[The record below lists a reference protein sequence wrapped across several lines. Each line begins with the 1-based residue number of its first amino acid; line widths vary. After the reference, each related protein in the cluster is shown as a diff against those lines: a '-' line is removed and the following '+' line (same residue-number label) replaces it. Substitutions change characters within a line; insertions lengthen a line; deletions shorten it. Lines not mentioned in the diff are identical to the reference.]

1 MIRIREITENEQN
14 LFDDLQGL
22 IGQLTERPASRE
34 RLAEMIA
41 DPHVILLVAEAE
53 GRRIGILT
61 LALYDTLT
69 ARRGWVEDVVV
80 DAAFRGCGAGRALV
94 EAAVRRSAE
103 LGIDTLSLTSA
114 PRRTA
119 AGTLYRSEGF
129 REAETTLFRLWTEN
143 SNVKI

>member
-1 MIRIREITENEQN
+1 MIRIYEITRNEEG
-14 LFDDLQGL
+14 LFDDLHRL
-22 IGQLTERPASRE
+22 IGQLTECPASPE

-41 DPHVILLVAEAE
+41 DPHVVLLAAEAE
-53 GRRIGILT
+53 GRRVGILT

-80 DAAFRGCGAGRALV
+80 DAAYRGGGAGRALV
-94 EAAVRRSAE
+94 REALRRSAA

-119 AGTLYRSEGF
+119 ARALYRSEGF
-129 REAETTLFRLWTEN
+129 REAETTLFRQPIEN
-143 SNVKI
+143 SNDTI

>member
-1 MIRIREITENEQN
+1 MIRIYEITRNEEG
-14 LFDDLQGL
+14 LFDDLQRL
-22 IGQLTERPASRE
+22 IGQLTERPASHE

-41 DPHVILLVAEAE
+41 DPHVVLLAAEAE
-53 GRRIGILT
+53 GRWVGILT

-80 DAAFRGCGAGRALV
+80 DAAYRGGGAGRALV
-94 EAAVRRSAE
+94 REALRRSAA

-119 AGTLYRSEGF
+119 ARALYRSEGF
-129 REAETTLFRLWTEN
+129 REAETTLFRQSIEN
-143 SNVKI
+143 SNDTI

>member
-114 PRRTA
+114 PPSNGRPDPLPQR
-119 AGTLYRSEGF
+119 GIPRSGDHPLPSVDRKF
-129 REAETTLFRLWTEN
+129 KR
-143 SNVKI
+143 

>member
-1 MIRIREITENEQN
+1 MTVIYGTRGADGR
-14 LFDDLQGL
+14 
-22 IGQLTERPASRE
+22 
-34 RLAEMIA
+34 RLAW
-41 DPHVILLVAEAE
+41 PLL
-53 GRRIGILT
+53 
-61 LALYDTLT
+61 
-69 ARRGWVEDVVV
+69 
-80 DAAFRGCGAGRALV
+80 

-119 AGTLYRSEGF
+119 ARTLYRSEGF